1 MRTQY
6 WLPILLALA
15 CLPAF
20 PVRGQLLSDP
30 SSLRHTLAAQVE
42 WAEGLGSARREAALR
57 LLAVAEEILAL
68 PDGEVWERTRLLAEA
83 QGLADQVASLEEER
97 AEALTMVRE
106 TRAQLM
112 GILESRRAALL
123 QALPEAPPDRRPAL
137 ETQARELGDELEA
150 LRVEEETAEEPGG
163 PAEPLESASGVLSA
177 LARVVAEEHQRLA
190 ALQSVQEEQR
200 LFMGD
205 LSLFDE
211 TAMPPSARSGEGGS
225 HDPGC
230 PPVACPVAGGSPAD
244 LPMAMVQREEGVSG
258 TGAAATTPASLARLY
273 GQIRA
278 RTPVPE
284 LPVREETRVTRQV
297 ALGTGVTAFRG
308 DGDES
313 LVPGPKL
320 SGALVFSRPLAE
332 GLGVG
337 LTVEPSVGGQALR
350 SGQSVFTELVG
361 EVRETLTG
369 NPSTGG
375 PQWLVTSWQKGRFL
389 SDPLP
394 APGYLEPGRV
404 EGGLAGRLTLPF
416 RIRWSMEAEGGA
428 DGVRYEPEDWKVLDR
443 QGVNGA
449 LGLAWRGNA
458 RAARVSLRASHH
470 GFSDLA
476 AQGLSGRRDTRVALE
491 ADGFLEG
498 SWVAR
503 LTLGGAWNQSRIE
516 AYDFRSVRAV
526 LLLSAPWGRGSL
538 QGYAAFAHQVYLN
551 PGPEDAR
558 VAPSDQDSGAILS
571 LQYALP
577 LGARRN
583 LLLRGGWSRSQTGFR
598 EDFYERFG
606 VSAHLAFRGS

>member
-1 MRTQY
+1 MRTQH
-6 WLPILLALA
+6 WLLIFLTLA
-15 CLPAF
+15 CLPAS
-20 PVRGQLLSDP
+20 PARGQLLSDP
-30 SSLRHTLAAQVE
+30 GSLRHTLATQVE
-42 WAEGLGSARREAALR
+42 WAEELGSARREAALR
-57 LLAVAEEILAL
+57 LLAVAEEILSL
-68 PDGEVWERTRLLAEA
+68 PDGEVWERTRLLARA

-97 AEALTMVRE
+97 ATALAMVRQ

-112 GILESRRAALL
+112 EILKSRRAALL

-137 ETQARELGDELEA
+137 ETQARELEDEVEA
-150 LRVEEETAEEPGG
+150 LRLEGEAAEESGE
-163 PAEPLESASGVLSA
+163 PADPLESASGVLSA
-177 LARVVAEEHQRLA
+177 LAGIVAEEYERLA

-200 LFMGD
+200 LFMGG

-211 TAMPPSARSGEGGS
+211 TAMPPSARSGEGGGS

-230 PPVACPVAGGSPAD
+230 PPVACPVTGGSPAD

-258 TGAAATTPASLARLY
+258 TGAAATTPASLARLH
-273 GQIRA
+273 GQIGA

-284 LPVREETRVTRQV
+284 LPVREETKVTRQV
-297 ALGTGVTAFRG
+297 ALGTGVTAFLG
-308 DGDES
+308 DGGES
-313 LVPGPKL
+313 LAPGPKL

-332 GLGVG
+332 GLG
-337 LTVEPSVGGQALR
+337 LTVEPSVGAQALR
-350 SGQSVFTELVG
+350 SNQSVFTELVG

-416 RIRWSMEAEGGA
+416 RIRWSVEAEGGA

-476 AQGLSGRRDTRVALE
+476 TEGLASRRDTRIALE

-503 LTLGGAWNQSRIE
+503 LTVGGAWNQSRIE

-526 LLLSAPWGRGSL
+526 LLLSAPWGKGSL
-538 QGYAAFAHQVYLN
+538 QGYAAIAHQVYLN

-577 LGARRN
+577 LEAGRT
-583 LLLRGGWSRSQTGFR
+583 LLFRGGWSRSQTGFR

-606 VSAHLAFRGS
+606 VSAHLAFRGG